1 MFRFLLLPSIIKSK
15 QKIFVKKTRKVI
27 FKVRMAHFEML
38 RLKKIQIV
46 FHISIARNISIG
58 IVQCGKMLVLEVQ
71 SVVLDVKYVKS

>member
-1 MFRFLLLPSIIKSK
+1 MFRFLSLPSIIKSK

-27 FKVRMAHFEML
+27 FKVRMAHLL

-71 SVVLDVKYVKS
+71 SVVLDAKYVKS

>member
-1 MFRFLLLPSIIKSK
+1 
-15 QKIFVKKTRKVI
+15 
-27 FKVRMAHFEML
+27 MAHFEML